1 MEDVMEAIL
10 GTEIV
15 DENDR
20 IIDLRELAKSRR
32 DKRIAQFQFT
42 EPQNAEQETLIHNN
56 L

>member
-1 MEDVMEAIL
+1 MEAIL

-32 DKRIAQFQFT
+32 DKRIAQFQFA
-42 EPQNAEQETLIHNN
+42 EIKIAEQQTENN